1 MGLAELSE
9 EGTQVILFTEPP
21 TMLLKARFSHGV
33 FYIENHWAIK
43 EVRPMG
49 VVMWDYL
56 GQVDMG

>member
-1 MGLAELSE
+1 MDVYELPE

-21 TMLLKARFSHGV
+21 AMLLMARFSGGV
-33 FYIENHWAIK
+33 FYIENHWATK

-49 VVMWDYL
+49 VAMWDYL